1 METTTST
8 AWSDQRNHISV
19 NSSQGS
25 RSRTSNVMNCL
36 SSKTRV
42 RAGYPG
48 MPFVAFDYTSKTNKK
63 LVRVQAAKASAE
75 ARKAT
80 ISHKRVLLKKARNT
94 KDAVAEAPL
103 SSTLTGKIT
112 SPRGGEDNKTSPSFG
127 SPEPSNIPLGQYS
140 LSKYEE
146 ELCTLQEHLEQA
158 IWIATHAIPVLP
170 RICLDAAPCSK
181 SSKHAIPVLPRI
193 CLDAAP
199 CSNSSNGGTQDR
211 FTSEVERSRA
221 ERDIIRIIR
230 IHAPGPTNSGPELIR
245 VEMQTM

>member
-181 SSKHAIPVLPRI
+181 SS
-193 CLDAAP
+193 
-199 CSNSSNGGTQDR
+199 NGGTQDR